1 MVFRYNKSGGG
12 IVANAKSTVNVKIDA
27 NVKETAAALLAR
39 MGIDQTTAIEMYY
52 RKIIAVK
59 ALPFQPEPL
68 PSTGEQLLA
77 AIKRKNIPHKAVD
90 VNAEG
95 HISVDK
101 DTDPELY
108 DWAING

>member
-1 MVFRYNKSGGG
+1 M
-12 IVANAKSTVNVKIDA
+12 KSTVNVKIDA
-27 NVKETAAALLAR
+27 NVKEEAAMLLAR

-77 AIKRKNIPHKAVD
+77 AIRRKGIPNIVLPPDK
-90 VNAEG
+90 NG
-95 HISVDK
+95 HAFIDK
-101 DTDPELY
+101 EKHPELH
-108 DWAING
+108 DWAVNG